1 MKQNWNFT
9 TGAELL
15 ALCGEGRSIPE
26 VMIAREEALTGLA
39 REEILLGME
48 ENLAVMRQSTAH
60 GLEKGLR
67 SMGGL
72 VKGDAR
78 KVMEYAKG
86 DTLCG
91 GSVCRAVAFSMAT
104 VECNACMGKIVAAP
118 TAGASGILPGVL
130 LSCAENRGWGE
141 EALASALLV
150 AAAVGAIIARNAT
163 TAGADGGCQAETGS
177 AAAMAGAALVYLMGG
192 SADVSLQAAAIALK
206 NVMGLVCDPIAGLVE
221 APCVKRNALGA
232 GNAML
237 SADLALAGVRSVVPF
252 DEVVECMGRVGRQL
266 PAELRETA
274 QGGLAA
280 TPTGRRIAREM
291 SGGEGQPGDQ
301 GVPDQA
307 GGM

>member
-1 MKQNWNFT
+1 
-9 TGAELL
+9 
-15 ALCGEGRSIPE
+15 
-26 VMIAREEALTGLA
+26 MIAREEALTGLA

-86 DTLCG
+86 DALCG

-130 LSCAENRGWGE
+130 LSCAAGGCGGGRDHCPQRHHRRGGWG
-141 EALASALLV
+141 LP
-150 AAAVGAIIARNAT
+150 GRDRIRCR
-163 TAGADGGCQAETGS
+163 DGRGRSGLS
-177 AAAMAGAALVYLMGG
+177 DGG
-192 SADVSLQAAAIALK
+192 SADASLQAAAIALK

-252 DEVVECMGRVGRQL
+252 DEGGECMGWAASFRQSCGRPLRAVWLQL
-266 PAELRETA
+266 PPGA
-274 QGGLAA
+274 GLQE
-280 TPTGRRIAREM
+280 R
-291 SGGEGQPGDQ
+291 
-301 GVPDQA
+301 
-307 GGM
+307 